1 MWKTYTW
8 RQQNWAQRIVLSSSV
23 QTHSYV
29 YVCVSNNDKENE
41 AVKSVGEIKGVGG

>member
-1 MWKTYTW
+1 M
-8 RQQNWAQRIVLSSSV
+8 

-41 AVKSVGEIKGVGG
+41 AVKSVGEIKGVGGWKGRKLNDVIQWFQLKRF